1 MEKRIIQGEIPHSYI
16 FIKIHINLILIST
29 RNSESMILVLLAS
42 IFKHVIRN
50 IFLTMQN
57 TWGHAYPRKNFADI
71 VMRAQMQA
79 AKKKEEPEDPRVRRR
94 RLYKI
99 ISEERPVFPVQERN
113 FHAMVM
119 DNKEVMKLLSILNTC
134 MQEFK
139 SVINHTYP

>member
-1 MEKRIIQGEIPHSYI
+1 
-16 FIKIHINLILIST
+16 
-29 RNSESMILVLLAS
+29 
-42 IFKHVIRN
+42 
-50 IFLTMQN
+50 MQS
-57 TWGHAYPRKNFADI
+57 TWGQAYPRKNFADI
-71 VMRAQMQA
+71 VMRAQIQA

-139 SVINHTYP
+139 SVINDILS